1 MNQIRIGDLLY
12 EPSIM
17 YKRVIEHKVVD
28 MYMEQ
33 YISGWGTIIVTESYL
48 GRASKFASDIK
59 KWYPT
64 KEEAEHEFIRRIYQ
78 TDPWE

>member
-48 GRASKFASDIK
+48 GRASKFASDIT

-64 KEEAEHEFIRRIYQ
+64 KEEAEHEFIRRIHQ
-78 TDPWE
+78 TGPWE

>member
-48 GRASKFASDIK
+48 GRTYKFASDIT

-64 KEEAEHEFIRRIYQ
+64 KEEAEYEFIRRIHQ